1 MMKRVFCCLMAA
13 LVLFGTVGCAANVA
27 PVAPDATPETASATP
42 QPQPGD
48 VIVFDDDALE
58 AYIRTAIGKPN
69 GDITRAEAEAVS
81 ELELSQMGVEKNQP
95 YIHNLSAL
103 QYFTNLTYLGLGYA
117 VQNANDPNA
126 PVDISPLAGLT
137 KLTSLQMGGVVID
150 DLSAVAGLQNLIS
163 LTVFNGEQPLNLT
176 PLAKL
181 TNLEALTLRNNQIV
195 DITALSG
202 LIKLRYLDLEGNQ
215 ISDVT
220 PLAGLTELNRLFL
233 SGNPI
238 SDYSALTAVRDNLE
252 EWDFNMEP

>member
-1 MMKRVFCCLMAA
+1 MKRVFCCLMAA

-48 VIVFDDDALE
+48 VIVFDDD
-58 AYIRTAIGKPN
+58 AIGKPN

-163 LTVFNGEQPLNLT
+163 LTVFNGEQALDLT
-176 PLAKL
+176 PLAGLK
-181 TNLEALTLRNNQIV
+181 NLQSLTLRNNKIT
-195 DITALSG
+195 DISPLAG
-202 LIKLRYLDLEGNQ
+202 LTSLTYLDLEGNEVT
-215 ISDVT
+215 DVA
-220 PLAGLTELNRLFL
+220 PLAGLTNMRRLLL
-233 SGNPI
+233 SDNPI
-238 SDYSALTAVRDNLE
+238 ADYQPLASIRANLE
-252 EWDFNMEP
+252 EWDFEVQP

>member
-1 MMKRVFCCLMAA
+1 MKRVFCCLTAA
-13 LVLFGTVGCAANVA
+13 VLLFGAFGCAAVIA
-27 PVAPDATPETASATP
+27 PVVPDDTAPDASAVTQAP
-42 QPQPGD
+42 SD
-48 VIVFDDDALE
+48 MVIVFDDSALE
-58 AYIRTAIGKPN
+58 VYVRAAIGKPE
-69 GDITRAEAEAVS
+69 GDITVADAEQVT
-81 ELELSQMGVEKNQP
+81 ELELSQMGVEKDQP
-95 YIHNLSAL
+95 YIHNLTAL

-117 VQNANDPNA
+117 VQNANDPLL
-126 PVDISPLAGLT
+126 PVDITPLAGLT
-137 KLTSLQMGGVVID
+137 RLESLQMGGVVID
-150 DLSAVAGLQNLIS
+150 DLSALSGLQNLMS

-195 DITALSG
+195 DISALSG
-202 LIKLRYLDLEGNQ
+202 LGKLRYLDLEGNQ

-220 PLAGLTELNRLFL
+220 PLAGLSALNRLFL